1 MTSLFLLTNELRQSL
16 DDAFDSE
23 TGEALPAFEECRAL
37 WGSKARDVAAYV
49 LNLESDADQCKQAI
63 ARIKKAQQAYENKS
77 AHIRAYLAQNMA
89 ASGITELKAN
99 DGSFCAKLSI
109 GRDESVDVFDE
120 AQIPADYMV
129 VKVTE
134 TPDKA
139 LIKCALRDGFDV
151 PGARIIKADRLT
163 IK

>member
-1 MTSLFLLTNELRQSL
+1 MTSLYLLTTELRQSL

-23 TGEALPAFEECRAL
+23 TGEALPIFEEHRAL

-109 GRDESVDVFDE
+109 GRDESVDIFDE
-120 AQIPADYMV
+120 LEVPSDFMT
-129 VKVTE
+129 VKVTS
-134 TPDKA
+134 TPDKER
-139 LIKCALRDGFDV
+139 IKRAIKDGFV
-151 PGARIIKADRLT
+151 INGARLVKKDRLT